1 MSASASACHV
11 STITALPPE
20 VKWHRPV
27 GAQANWKKV
36 VDSDYQGFYEQ
47 CLKPNGPKFPER
59 GFPYTLLLGS
69 NSLGAPLLPFRR
81 GDMSDKI
88 LVTDAHHKTFR
99 RLMSLR
105 ERDMGDK
112 VGAVVTH
119 LVRQLTGPSIL
130 QGKPL
135 S

>member
-1 MSASASACHV
+1 MSASTSACHV

-20 VKWHRPV
+20 AKWHRAV

-36 VDSDYQGFYEQ
+36 VDNDYQEFYEHW
-47 CLKPNGPKFPER
+47 LKPDGPKFPER
-59 GFPYTLLLGS
+59 GFPYTLSLGS

-81 GDMSDKI
+81 GDMSDEI
-88 LVTDAHHKTFR
+88 LVTDAYHKTFR

-105 ERDMGDK
+105 QRDMGNK
-112 VGAVVTH
+112 VGAVITH
-119 LVRQLTGPSIL
+119 LVRQLTGRSVP